1 MSGLVRQAPRL
12 RKMAGIGDRASAVIG
27 VEVPCCERPAD
38 FFVAA
43 DLDRHVDARIL
54 LMRPVVT

>member
-1 MSGLVRQAPRL
+1 
-12 RKMAGIGDRASAVIG
+12 MAAIGDRASAVIG

-43 DLDRHVDARIL
+43 DLDRYVDARIL